1 MTQNQALTLTIVESH
16 QCQSN
21 QLFFESIFFASSPR
35 KSVNI
40 YNVGKMGRNFDDYCD
55 FQLRIRCAYTFVV
68 NQLPDSNSFHPPKP
82 RAAKALLTFICD
94 VFLLLKMGST
104 VGILDPIIE
113 VFG

>member
-1 MTQNQALTLTIVESH
+1 MKNSEIWAPA
-16 QCQSN
+16 
-21 QLFFESIFFASSPR
+21 FFKHNSSFIAT
-35 KSVNI
+35 V
-40 YNVGKMGRNFDDYCD
+40 CD